1 MAEVDESLIRLADAA
16 GLLPQWTDAHGA
28 AHQVSPATLRAV
40 LAALGFPANNRAQI
54 RDSLSRASQPG
65 SRSNYQPGPQS
76 IHETRLI
83 VTDTAQPAQLHP
95 PLPPGAAFQ
104 LTDEQGRVRD
114 GQLDQ
119 HGCLPLL
126 TVPGF
131 YQVEAGEQ
139 RLQVAVAPVGPP
151 QAARGCRWGLIAQC
165 YSLRRADDGGLGDIG
180 ALADL
185 AVSAAHHGADA
196 LLSSPLHAC
205 DPDTRECSP
214 YSPSDRRLF
223 NLFHAA
229 PDRVLGHEAMRSA
242 LQAAGCADTWERL
255 QAQQLIDWP
264 TARQVRLALLRQL
277 YAGFLHSQHP
287 RRQAFIDYCRNA
299 SPALRQFSCFQALR
313 ESLTPRTG
321 NPDWRH
327 WPANLRHPG
336 SDAVQRFQKRYA
348 AQGDFHMFCQWL
360 AEESLA
366 QLHRR
371 SSEAGM
377 GIGLMT
383 DLAVGSDPGGCQA
396 WAEQDH
402 FLNGLTI
409 GAPPDLL
416 NTDGQ
421 NWGLTTFSPAGLQAD
436 GYRGFLDMLHACLR
450 HAGGLR
456 IDHVMGLARLWVIP
470 AGASPR
476 DGVYLRYPAA
486 DLIRLLALA
495 AHRNQALIVG
505 EDLGTVPDG
514 LREQMA
520 RHGILGTRVLMFEQE
535 RGRLPPDSCW
545 DEPVLATTTT
555 HDLPTTLGW
564 FRSRDIEWRYQA
576 GQSSIYQAQQASA
589 QRQHEATRL
598 QRALN
603 AGQPTLPDQQAGLDG
618 ALRYLGRSQAP
629 LVLIPLEDVMGELEQ
644 PNLPGGGALHP
655 NWRRRWHHNA
665 EALLAEPAASQR
677 LATLRDAR
685 ADAATRRP
693 QNPFRNSTQDPAQ
706 NPPPK
711 KTPPP

>member
-1 MAEVDESLIRLADAA
+1 MAEASDDSLQRLAEAA
-16 GLLPQWTDAHGA
+16 GLLPRWTDAHGT

-40 LAALGFPANNRAQI
+40 LAALGLPANSPAQI
-54 RDSLSRASQPG
+54 RDSLSRASQPAVD
-65 SRSNYQPGPQS
+65 
-76 IHETRLI
+76 TRLL
-83 VTDTAQPAQLHP
+83 VTDTATPARLR
-95 PLPPGAAFQ
+95 PLLPAGAAYQ
-104 LTDEQGRVRD
+104 LADEQGCVQQGR
-114 GQLDQ
+114 LDPN
-119 HGCLPLL
+119 GCLPLL
-126 TVPGF
+126 GTPGF
-131 YQVEAGEQ
+131 YQLEAGPQ
-139 RLQVAVAPVGPP
+139 RVQIAVAPVGRAP
-151 QAARGCRWGLIAQC
+151 AAQGCHWGLIAQC

-205 DPDTRECSP
+205 DPDTSECSP

-229 PDRVLGHEAMRSA
+229 PDRVLGHEAVRSA
-242 LQAAGCADTWERL
+242 LHAAGCAGTWERL

-264 TARQVRLALLRQL
+264 NARQVRLVLLRQL
-277 YAGFLHSQHP
+277 YAGFLHSRHP

-321 NPDWRH
+321 TPDWRH
-327 WPANLRHPG
+327 WPANLRHPD
-336 SDAVQRFQKRYA
+336 SDAVRRFQKRYA

-360 AEESLA
+360 TEESLA
-366 QLHRR
+366 QLQRR

-377 GIGLMT
+377 SIGLMT
-383 DLAVGSDPGGCQA
+383 DLAVGSDPAGCQA

-402 FLNGLTI
+402 FLNGLTL

-436 GYRGFLDMLHACLR
+436 GYRGFLDMLQACLR

-470 AGASPR
+470 AGARAR

-486 DLIRLLALA
+486 DLIRLLSLA
-495 AHRNQALIVG
+495 AHRNQAVIVG

-520 RHGILGTRVLMFEQE
+520 RHGILGTRVLMFEQQQ
-535 RGRLPPDSCW
+535 GRLPPDSCW

-576 GQSSIYQAQQASA
+576 GQSSIYQAQEASA
-589 QRQHEATRL
+589 QRRREAVRL
-598 QRALN
+598 QRALG
-603 AGQPTLPDQQAGLDG
+603 AERGADQRAGLEG

-665 EALLAEPAASQR
+665 DALLAEPDASQR
-677 LATLRDAR
+677 LAALRDAR
-685 ADAATRRP
+685 ADAAC
-693 QNPFRNSTQDPAQ
+693 QPADAPADE
-706 NPPPK
+706 PP
-711 KTPPP
+711 T